1 MFVGRLDNQKDSLL
15 LLDAF
20 RETIRATSD
29 LHHVII
35 GSGVLR
41 PIVEHIS
48 LNTGLSGH
56 VSLLGVMQPGD
67 IADVPR
73 ASDLSSAYEATPIA
87 VLFVAGCNNRCG
99 SDSAWIFF

>member
-1 MFVGRLDNQKDSLL
+1 VPGESKTTSSSTRILVFVGRLDNQKDPLL

-20 RETIRATSD
+20 RETIRTTSD
-29 LHHVII
+29 LHLVII
-35 GSGVLR
+35 GNGYSGH
-41 PIVEHIS
+41 VEHTC

-73 ASDLSSAYEATPIA
+73 ASDLSSA
-87 VLFVAGCNNRCG
+87 
-99 SDSAWIFF
+99 